1 MDRTDRVAF
10 DTPGGVL
17 GRPRCRRRDVGLGD
31 LATDVIVLRFALCE
45 LLHIATEG
53 RMLGSQCRGFVE
65 DAMTLRI
72 AAGTLGLLILVSMA
86 MGAKTLLEV
95 AGN

>member
-1 MDRTDRVAF
+1 
-10 DTPGGVL
+10 
-17 GRPRCRRRDVGLGD
+17 
-31 LATDVIVLRFALCE
+31 
-45 LLHIATEG
+45 
-53 RMLGSQCRGFVE
+53 MLGSQCRGFVE